1 MTPGSMNAL
10 VNGMS
15 AENRALW
22 EQFNSDA
29 RCKDVVITRSMQGVM
44 LSQAR
49 ASFADIAKNR
59 ALLNPQTIEGVRS
72 SLLQLLQMQDSMET
86 MLAEVP
92 SEYADVKARIRED
105 YDVTKELAYMA
116 KLNNWLDI
124 VNGKTLG

>member
-15 AENRALW
+15 ADNRALW
-22 EQFNSDA
+22 EQFNNDV
-29 RCKDVVITRSMQGVM
+29 RCKDVVITRSMQGVI

-49 ASFADIAKNR
+49 GSFADIVKNR
-59 ALLNPQTIEGVRS
+59 ALLNPETIEKLRS

-86 MLAEVP
+86 LLADVP
-92 SEYADVKARIRED
+92 SEYADLKARIRED
-105 YDVTKELAYMA
+105 YDVTNELAYMA

-124 VNGKTLG
+124 VNGKILG